1 MKLNFILD
9 VLHPN
14 FAVDEKEN
22 LCYNKHVLRDR
33 KEGSKMKAM
42 VVVCL
47 VVYLVGMTGNISGSL
62 YPRTAFIS
70 ELDYEKDIVT
80 VTDCVG
86 YDWQFYGCEDWEI
99 GDMVS
104 MIMSDNGTPN
114 NIKDDII
121 VDCQYGGY
129 NMN

>member
-1 MKLNFILD
+1 MKLNFVLD

-14 FAVDEKEN
+14 FVIDEKEN
-22 LCYNKHVLRDR
+22 FCYNKRVLRDR
-33 KEGSKMKAM
+33 KEGRKKMKLVA
-42 VVVCL
+42 VVCL
-47 VVYLVGMTGNISGSL
+47 IACLMGSL
-62 YPRTAFIS
+62 YPRTAFVS
-70 ELDYEKDIVT
+70 ELNYTEDIVT

-104 MIMSDNGTPN
+104 MIMGDNGTPN
-114 NIKDDII
+114 YIKDDII
-121 VDCQYGGY
+121 VDYQYGGY